1 MYPIVRKIWKLTFW
15 SVTGLLVV
23 LLISFSLLFWRLSSS
38 PIQLNQF
45 VPGIEQAAS
54 DLPGGFGI
62 RLEGLGLFWDRNE
75 KQIDLKALN
84 VELVESTGS
93 TLLNTPEVNVS
104 LSVFA
109 LVRGV
114 VALSSVELQDVDV
127 KIVRR
132 EDGSFQV
139 FKKTE
144 SWPGEDSDDKP
155 TDFTETALHI
165 FKVLAS
171 EADHQEPLSYLKR
184 IYIKGSLE
192 LDDQKTGLNWDAHA
206 VESILVGH
214 DGVIKVDLGVSFSS
228 PKVLKDVLTDIALT
242 VRGDDVSARLEFS
255 GIDPARLA
263 RADPRLAA
271 LGDLEMDLGGSVDA
285 EMTLPNRV
293 HNLTAKING
302 GPGRVTYQD
311 YYPQPLE
318 INSLDLQLSA
328 DLHRKSLQV
337 SSLDVSIGEET
348 NPLKLNVSGSAQVLE
363 ETVDLKLE
371 TGLQELKVNEFDL
384 YWPKGIA
391 SGARNWLI
399 DNMKAGTVDNAKLDL
414 AMQVPTGPEAKFQLS
429 ELKGTLAYSGLT
441 VGYFGAL
448 PPATGVTGSGTF
460 DQRGFDLDVTRG
472 QVNGV
477 SIQPGKVVISG
488 LNDQEAAISVDTQL
502 NGRLDDLFAVLES
515 PPLELNFSTYTGVVS
530 DHLAGQVFSDF
541 SIALPLK
548 AGLRGG
554 DIQYQANGRIT
565 NGRLGK
571 VVFDYE
577 LQEADLDF
585 SLDRS
590 KLSFR
595 GPLKFS
601 GIPLT
606 LDWTTF
612 LSGSDK
618 GHANFTVDAPNV
630 TGTQISALGYE
641 VNEYVQGS
649 VAVKSSAKLT
659 PGGLITAT
667 IKSDFNNA
675 ELEIPQIHWHKATG
689 EGGSVDFSLSI
700 EKDHL
705 HAEDINIELGKL
717 KTSGDVQ
724 FDMAGPVMSVSLEHL
739 SLSYA
744 QLKGLKLERGESKN
758 LKFTLQGGE
767 ASLEPFLSRG
777 DQKLDPQ
784 EEKVAVQSEAL
795 ASRLKASGIVFEIGE
810 SKLDKVYVNKDT
822 YFDNIQFSGRRDNG
836 GWQEVKLSGHNPFAG
851 GNTDANAH
859 PEATEKLEAGQFSL
873 SFGPGENGQYPL
885 NIETEDLGSVVSA
898 VKGRNIMRDGY
909 LVLNGDSEGPL
920 FTKPIKATFKL
931 NHFTMKE
938 APAISRVLNMA
949 SLTQIVSTFRQTG
962 LAFNS
967 ASGDIQLNG
976 SRLSTTQI
984 RAKGGSLGMLVG
996 GWADLKTENLG
1007 LHGTVIPLNNINKL
1021 VGMIPLF
1028 GKVVVGKD
1036 GRGIM
1041 AVDFTVKGTVSQPE
1055 ASIWKEA
1062 LTTDLLDDTVAEDK
1076 EGTSPNPQ

>member
-1 MYPIVRKIWKLTFW
+1 VYPLAKKVLKLTFW

-23 LLISFSLLFWRLSSS
+23 LLISISLLFWRLSSG

-54 DLPGGFGI
+54 DLPGGFSIG
-62 RLEGLGLFWDRNE
+62 LEGLGLFWDRNE

-84 VELVESTGS
+84 VELVESSGS

-184 IYIKGSLE
+184 IYVKGSLE

-214 DGVIKVDLGVSFSS
+214 DGVIKGDLGVSFSS

-242 VRGDDVSARLEFS
+242 VKGDDVSARLEFS

-271 LGDLEMDLGGSVDA
+271 LGDLEMDLGGSVNA
-285 EMTLPNRV
+285 EMTLPDRV

-363 ETVDLKLE
+363 DTVDLKLE
-371 TGLQELKVNEFDL
+371 TGLQQLKVNEFDL

-391 SGARNWLI
+391 SGARKWLI
-399 DNMKAGTVDNAKLDL
+399 DNMTAGAVDNAKLDL

-429 ELKGTLAYSGLT
+429 ELKGTVAYSDLT
-441 VGYFGAL
+441 IGYYGAL

-460 DQRGFDLDVTRG
+460 DQSGFDLDVTMG

-515 PPLELNFSTYTGVVS
+515 PPLELNFSAYTGVVS
-530 DHLAGQVFSDF
+530 DHLAGQVFTDF

-601 GIPLT
+601 GVPVV
-606 LDWTTF
+606 LDWTSF
-612 LSGSDK
+612 LAGSGK
-618 GHANFTVDAPNV
+618 GHADFTVDAPNISSD
-630 TGTQISALGYE
+630 QISTFGFD
-641 VNEYVQGS
+641 VNDYLKGN
-649 VAVKSSAKLT
+649 VAVKSTAKLT
-659 PGGLITAT
+659 PKGQITAT
-667 IKSDFNNA
+667 INSDFNDAN
-675 ELEIPQIHWHKATG
+675 LEVPQIHWQKAAG
-689 EGGSVDFSLSI
+689 EAGRIDFSLLI
-700 EKDHL
+700 EKGHL
-705 HAEDINIELGKL
+705 HATDIEVELGKL
-717 KTSGDVQ
+717 KTGGKVQ
-724 FDMAGPVMSVSLEHL
+724 FDMKGPVMSLSLEHL

-744 QLKGLKLERGESKN
+744 QLRGLELQRNESKN

-767 ASLEPFLSRG
+767 ASLEPFLNAGEQDADPLKKQVAEQSRAIV
-777 DQKLDPQ
+777 
-784 EEKVAVQSEAL
+784 E
-795 ASRLKASGIVFEIGE
+795 RLKSAGITFDIGASN
-810 SKLDKVYVNKDT
+810 LDKLFIDT
-822 YFDNIQFSGRRDNG
+822 ETYLDNIKFSGRRDSQ
-836 GWQEVKLSGHNPFAG
+836 GWQEFRLSGRNPFA
-851 GNTDANAH
+851 
-859 PEATEKLEAGQFSL
+859 EAGEGVDPHRAATLVLGSGEFSAA
-873 SFGPGENGQYPL
+873 FGPREDGQFPL
-885 NIETEDLGSVVSA
+885 HIELDNLGSLVSA
-898 VKGRNIMRDGY
+898 VKGRDIMKSGY
-909 LVLNGDSEGPL
+909 LVIDGNSQGPL
-920 FTKPIKATFKL
+920 LTKPLQAKFDL
-931 NHFTMKE
+931 SYFTMRE
-938 APAISRVLNMA
+938 APAISSILNMA
-949 SLTQIVSTFRQTG
+949 SLTQIISTMRQTG

-967 ASGDIQLNG
+967 ASGDIRMDG
-976 SRLSTTQI
+976 SRLSTEQM
-984 RAKGGSLGMLVG
+984 RLQGGSLDIVG
-996 GWADLKTENLG
+996 SGWVDLKSQNLG
-1007 LHGTVIPLNNINKL
+1007 LNGVVVPLSNLNKVVGSIPLL
-1021 VGMIPLF
+1021 GR
-1028 GKVVVGKD
+1028 VVVGKD
-1036 GRGIM
+1036 GHGVM
-1041 AVDFTVKGTVSQPE
+1041 AVDYTITGTISDPVVSIQ
-1055 ASIWKEA
+1055 KES
-1062 LTTDLLDDTVAEDK
+1062 LTPDRLQNVLGADDESGDPK
-1076 EGTSPNPQ
+1076 PR